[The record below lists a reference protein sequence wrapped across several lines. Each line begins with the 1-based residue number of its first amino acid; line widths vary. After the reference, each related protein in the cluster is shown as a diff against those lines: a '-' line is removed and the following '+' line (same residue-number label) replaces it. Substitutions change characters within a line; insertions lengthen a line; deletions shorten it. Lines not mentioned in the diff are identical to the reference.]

1 MKQRHL
7 ITALIASLLATPE
20 IQANSMIAY
29 AWSEV
34 AFTAESGTH
43 VEASVDKKGNLTR
56 LIVVKHGK
64 TFKAGDS
71 VLSKI
76 TDAGLNDIAIY
87 EEPGYEQVTVQVKAN
102 IFDQI
107 TGNATADIVWSIR
120 IVEGK
125 LYNMEYDEEPA
136 K

>member
-1 MKQRHL
+1 
-7 ITALIASLLATPE
+7 
-20 IQANSMIAY
+20 MIAY